1 MKKTLLVA
9 LSIFTLNGLFAQT
22 DCFERLNKAFEKRG
36 AYTISDDMH
45 RNVIL
50 SFFTADG
57 TECLK
62 GKVRVENG
70 VITSIFIQFNEG
82 DFELLDRKFSN
93 AQKTAPKIVN
103 GISEMIHVADGQ
115 KLRVVF
121 IEKLKPKAR
130 EYKSAEI
137 PDDL

>member
-1 MKKTLLVA
+1 MKKILLVS
-9 LSIFTLNGLFAQT
+9 LSFFTLNGLFAQ
-22 DCFERLNKAFEKRG
+22 DGCFDRLNKAFEKRG

-50 SFFTADG
+50 SFFTPDG
-57 TECLK
+57 QECLN

-70 VITSIFIQFNEG
+70 AITSIFIQYNEG
-82 DFELLDRKFSN
+82 DYELLDRKFSN
-93 AQKTAPKIVN
+93 AQKTAPKIAN

-121 IEKLKPKAR
+121 IDKLKPKQR
-130 EYKSAEI
+130 EYKSAEL
-137 PDDL
+137 PSDL